1 MVIVCPD
8 DIRAEMGDI
17 SDQSRGKEVFTK
29 ANSQIEAAFKACKD
43 VYYSATNLTK
53 KSRKDALALCKK
65 YNADVIALIFEDS
78 LESAMCEKRVSNDL
92 ANGVNRSN
100 TMVKLEDGNTVV
112 QMQAK
117 RFADLMKQFA
127 MFEQEIKEVS
137 KDSKVVKV

>member
-1 MVIVCPD
+1 
-8 DIRAEMGDI
+8 MGDV

-29 ANSQIEAAFKACKD
+29 ANLRMETALKAGKD
-43 VYYSATNLTK
+43 IYYSATNLTK
-53 KSRKDALALCKK
+53 KSRKDALELCKK
-65 YNADVIALIFEDS
+65 YKADVIALVFEDS
-78 LESAMCEKRVSNDL
+78 LDPAMCEKRVSNDL

-137 KDSKVVKV
+137 KYSKVVKV